1 MPDTSG
7 HLVAGRSPVFARV
20 IPVAASGNTMS
31 PELYFVLTL
40 VVKMAVT
47 GVFLIAATLIA
58 ERAGPLIGGLVAT
71 LPISAGP
78 AYIFLAIDHPASF
91 IADGALLSLVFNA
104 VNTIFALIYA
114 LLAQKRSLAVS
125 LSGALAA
132 WIVLALTLPLL
143 PWTLFSATILNVVI
157 IAIALRITRTLRHF
171 RAPRVQA
178 RWYEILLRA
187 VAVALLVGAVV
198 TLSFYIGPAASGVL
212 AVFPI
217 VFTSVI
223 FIMHRRVGGRATAA
237 VMANAIFGVTGFAL
251 ACIALHV
258 AAVPLGSAAA
268 LALALATSL
277 GWGALIYVSQKRH
290 AI

>member
-1 MPDTSG
+1 
-7 HLVAGRSPVFARV
+7 
-20 IPVAASGNTMS
+20 MS
-31 PELYFVLTL
+31 PELYFAFTL
-40 VVKMAVT
+40 AVKMAVT
-47 GVFLIAATLIA
+47 GVFLVAATLIA

-78 AYIFLAIDHPASF
+78 SYIFLALDHPASF

-143 PWTLFSATILNVVI
+143 PWTLFSAIILNIVI

-171 RAPRVQA
+171 RAPRVRA
-178 RWYEILLRA
+178 RWHEILLRA
-187 VAVALLVGAVV
+187 AAVALLVGTVV
-198 TLSFYIGPAASGVL
+198 TLSFHIGPAGSGVL

-223 FIMHRRVGGRATAA
+223 FIMHRRVGGKATAA
-237 VMANAIFGVTGFAL
+237 VMANAIFGVTGFGL

-258 AAVPLGSAAA
+258 GAVPFGSAAA
-268 LALALATSL
+268 LSLALAISI
-277 GWGALIYVSQKRH
+277 GWSMLIYLSQKKH